1 MQKPAGTIL
10 IMLVCGAVYL
20 AKLVAGAFPSA
31 AIAGTDP
38 VTAMLSLAPA
48 GDASAAYRMF
58 TYAFVHGNFWHLF
71 FNMIVLYFTARPL
84 EERIGPGRTVLL
96 FCVAAYFCGL
106 FSFAHGLF
114 VPWANHGLIMGASG
128 AISAFLFIYWRMN
141 PDATVLLFFIIPV
154 SIRFLM
160 IGLITL
166 DFIGTLVPIRTG
178 LAHAT
183 HLAGYGFGYLVLKFG
198 DRMEMAWENYLSGVR
213 RRSAMRKNMKQKE
226 KRDFYLEQVDPILEK
241 ISHGGMDG
249 LSDREKHI
257 LKEAGK
263 YGKKG

>member
-10 IMLVCGAVYL
+10 IMLVCGAVFL
-20 AKLVAGAFPSA
+20 AKLIAGAFPSA

-38 VTAMLSLAPA
+38 VTAMLSLDPGGGA
-48 GDASAAYRMF
+48 GVFYRMF
-58 TYAFVHGNFWHLF
+58 TYAFVHSNFWHLL
-71 FNMIVLYFTARPL
+71 FNMIVLYFIARPL

-96 FCVAAYFCGL
+96 FCAAAYFCGL

-154 SIRFLM
+154 PIRFLM
-160 IGLITL
+160 IGIITL
-166 DFIGTLVPIRTG
+166 DFIGTVVPLRTG

-183 HLAGYGFGYLVLKFG
+183 HLAGYGFGYLVLRFG
-198 DRMEMAWENYLSGVR
+198 DRMETAWEHYLSGVR
-213 RRSAMRKNMKQKE
+213 RRKAMRQSMKTKE

-241 ISHGGMDG
+241 ISKEGAEA
-249 LSDREKHI
+249 LSDMEKHI
-257 LKEAGK
+257 LKKAGE
-263 YGKKG
+263 YGKKK